1 MDNHIS
7 DLYQEI
13 ILDHNKHPCNAH
25 KMCDC
30 SHCADGHNPLC
41 GDQVTVY
48 VKLENDKIEDISF
61 VGQGCAI
68 FKASASLM
76 TLYLKGK
83 TLPEAVSLMEKVN
96 TILTSEEEPDVDN
109 EDLGDLVALL
119 GVRRFPV
126 RVKCATLPWHAF
138 KAAIE
143 GDKEVS
149 TES

>member
-1 MDNHIS
+1 M
-7 DLYQEI
+7 
-13 ILDHNKHPCNAH
+13 
-25 KMCDC
+25 
-30 SHCADGHNPLC
+30 
-41 GDQVTVY
+41 
-48 VKLENDKIEDISF
+48 KLENDKIEDISF